1 MRKIYLFLCC
11 FASLVASGQELACQ
25 ITVNTQQVNQTNQQV
40 FKTLEKSVQELV
52 NRTQWTSLKV
62 LPNEKIQCS
71 LVFTIT
77 GYENNQITADV
88 QIQSSRPVYNS
99 VYQSNILNYR
109 EKSVVFTYLENE
121 PLFFNPNTYTSELT
135 SLVAYYA
142 LLIIG
147 LDADT
152 FALGGGSPYY
162 REAHSVVLNAQVSGN
177 AAWQQ
182 SGDNNRW
189 RLVTDLLSTEND
201 FFHEVLYNYHR
212 KGLDILTTDET
223 ACKNVLKQAILLF
236 DKMNSNRLNRMLPQ
250 LFFDA
255 KSDEIAQIFS
265 SGKTITGMQELK
277 SALERLAPLAT
288 NKWQTLK

>member
-11 FASLVASGQELACQ
+11 FVSFVVSGQELACQ

-77 GYENNQITADV
+77 NYENNQITADV

-109 EKSVVFTYLENE
+109 EKSVTFTYLENE
-121 PLFFNPNTYTSELT
+121 PLFFNSNTYTSELT
-135 SLVAYYA
+135 SLVAYYV

-152 FALGGGSPYY
+152 FALGGGNSYY
-162 REAHSVVLNAQVSGN
+162 QEALSVVLNAQVSGN
-177 AAWQQ
+177 IAWQQ
-182 SGDNNRW
+182 LGDNNRW
-189 RLVTDLLSTEND
+189 RLVTDLVSVEND

-212 KGLDILTTDET
+212 KGLDILTTDEV

-255 KSDEIAQIFS
+255 KTDEIVQIFS
-265 SGKTITGMQELK
+265 SGKTITGMPELK
-277 SALERLAPLAT
+277 SALERLAPLVA